1 MIIPPPGLVPPVLCV
16 LAQAA
21 DFMPIK
27 KFTEEMDGCT
37 FQLMA
42 VDHQLLTGTNTYK
55 LYFTIST
62 YLPVHLQFFT
72 RRRLFH
78 QYLAP
83 KPVQIIYFN

>member
-1 MIIPPPGLVPPVLCV
+1 MIISPPGLVPPVLCV

-42 VDHQLLTGTNTYK
+42 VDH
-55 LYFTIST
+55 
-62 YLPVHLQFFT
+62 
-72 RRRLFH
+72 
-78 QYLAP
+78 
-83 KPVQIIYFN
+83 